1 MVTLTDA
8 AVSTL
13 EQVLAKSGGAAAGLR
28 IAVTDGGC
36 AGLKYQ
42 MGLEAAAAGDDAV
55 FSFGPVTIFVDAN
68 SQPFLD
74 GVVVDFVEGIEGSGF
89 KFDNPNAT
97 SSCGCGKSF
106 SANGAGAGEGGGSC
120 STGSSGCGS
129 SAPYSTH

>member
-13 EQVLAKSGGAAAGLR
+13 ERVLAKSGGAAAGLR

-42 MGLEAAAAGDDAV
+42 MGLEAAAGSDDAV
-55 FSFGPVTIFVDAN
+55 LTFGPVTIFVDSG
-68 SQPFLD
+68 SQPFLS

-89 KFDNPNAT
+89 RFDNPNAT
-97 SSCGCGKSF
+97 KSCGCGKSF
-106 SANGAGAGEGGGSC
+106 SAGGAAPGGTCAPSP
-120 STGSSGCGS
+120 SGCGS
-129 SAPYSTH
+129 SATH

>member
-36 AGLKYQ
+36 AGMQYQ
-42 MGLEAAAAGDDAV
+42 MGLEAAAGDEDTV
-55 FSFGPVTIFVDAN
+55 LNFGAVTIFVDPN
-68 SQPFLD
+68 SQPFLS

-97 SSCGCGKSF
+97 GSCGCGKSF
-106 SANGAGAGEGGGSC
+106 STGGEGGSC

-129 SAPYSTH
+129 STTH

>member
-42 MGLEAAAAGDDAV
+42 MGLEAAAGDDDAV
-55 FSFGPVTIFVDAN
+55 LSFGPVTIFVDAN
-68 SQPFLD
+68 SQPFLS

-106 SANGAGAGEGGGSC
+106 SAGEGGGGSC
-120 STGSSGCGS
+120 STSSSSCGS

>member
-13 EQVLAKSGGAAAGLR
+13 SQVLAKQGGAAGLR

-42 MGLEAAAAGDDAV
+42 MGLEAAAGDDDAV
-55 FSFGPVTIFVDAN
+55 LSFGPVTIFVDPN
-68 SQPFLD
+68 SQPFLS

-97 SSCGCGKSF
+97 KSCGCGKSF
-106 SANGAGAGEGGGSC
+106 STGEAGAEGVSC
-120 STGSSGCGS
+120 TPSPSGCGS
-129 SAPYSTH
+129 ATTH

>member
-8 AVSTL
+8 AVTTL
-13 EQVLAKSGGAAAGLR
+13 SQVLAKQGGAAAGLR

-42 MGLEAAAAGDDAV
+42 MGLEAAAGDDDAV
-55 FSFGPVTIFVDAN
+55 LSFGPVTIFVDAN
-68 SQPFLD
+68 SQPFLS

-97 SSCGCGKSF
+97 RSCGCGKSF
-106 SANGAGAGEGGGSC
+106 SAGDTSSPGGSC
-120 STGSSGCGS
+120 TPSPSGCGS
-129 SAPYSTH
+129 TTH

>member
-42 MGLEAAAAGDDAV
+42 MGLEAAASGDDTV
-55 FSFGPVTIFVDAN
+55 LSFGAVTIFVDAT
-68 SQPFLD
+68 SQPFLS

-106 SANGAGAGEGGGSC
+106 SAGGEAGGSC
-120 STGSSGCGS
+120 SSTPGASSGCGS
-129 SAPYSTH
+129 SAPHATH

>member
-36 AGLKYQ
+36 AGMKYQ
-42 MGLEAAAAGDDAV
+42 MGLEAAAGDEDTV
-55 FSFGPVTIFVDAN
+55 LNFGAVTIFVDPN
-68 SQPFLD
+68 SQPFLS

-97 SSCGCGKSF
+97 GSCGCGKSF
-106 SANGAGAGEGGGSC
+106 STGGEGGSC
-120 STGSSGCGS
+120 STSSSGCGS
-129 SAPYSTH
+129 STTH